1 MSLFSA
7 RLFVLHSPLVNFGF
21 RLPSARVARTA
32 QPRQIADLV
41 AQVELLLQEHIHHA
55 GGRHRSPSLPEPRY
69 DEGETARLLLL
80 SLEGL
85 VRLAPGATVATPYR
99 GGTAD
104 GVYRADTVLTRLR
117 PRLDEILG
125 EHPQPAPEVFDW
137 LQPRGAFDGAPG
149 LTALDGTPLAGGGL
163 LDEDD
168 DGDGDEVGATFG
180 QLGIVGFQGSKRRY
194 AALIVDE
201 LEKAWGPAAKWGT
214 FYDACAGSGHV
225 TLEVARRAPNL
236 DFVMI
241 DKGPW
246 GRFWAAYV
254 ADRAGV
260 RRGIERNVRE
270 GESLGTAC
278 RRFNGKPQPSKP
290 TQWAAEFIPV
300 LRGNLYTR
308 LPKEGEVWKTTCV
321 PAQASGRGPGKL
333 LEKLDAMPKR
343 LKVHVADAATV
354 AYARGSH
361 VYVDPD
367 YTGTAGYSGNV
378 CNVPALVQSAYKRGV
393 IAVAVS
399 HDKPYPGLEGRLVT
413 LATRCAFGRK
423 KGGTKVCSPE
433 VLIFPP
439 RPRG

>member
-7 RLFVLHSPLVNFGF
+7 RLFRVPSQQVSFGF
-21 RLPSARVARTA
+21 RLPPARVASTA
-32 QPRQIADLV
+32 QPRQIAELV
-41 AQVELLLQEHIHHA
+41 AQVELLVQEHIHHA
-55 GGRHRSPSLPEPRY
+55 EGRPRPGGLSEPRY

-85 VRLAPGATVATPYR
+85 VRLAPGTAVATPYR
-99 GGTAD
+99 GGTVD
-104 GVYRADTVLTRLR
+104 GVYRADTLLTKFGPKLSEIIAEHR
-117 PRLDEILG
+117 P
-125 EHPQPAPEVFDW
+125 PAPEVFDW
-137 LQPRGAFDGAPG
+137 LQPRGAFEGAPG
-149 LTALDGTPLAGGGL
+149 LTALDGTPLAVGGL
-163 LDEDD
+163 LDEEDD
-168 DGDGDEVGATFG
+168 DGDEVGATFG

-201 LEKAWGPAAKWGT
+201 LEKAWGPATGWGT

-246 GRFWAAYV
+246 GRFWAAYA
-254 ADRAGV
+254 ADRSGV

-278 RRFNGKPQPSKP
+278 RRFNGKPQPRKP

-343 LKVHVADAATV
+343 LKVLVADAAT
-354 AYARGSH
+354 APYTKNAH

-393 IAVAVS
+393 TAVAVS